1 LNGGWF
7 VPTGLANQLAR
18 RQVGLMIDLATP
30 DAMLDLTNKAVIAD
44 LIATVTRETGVT
56 LHDET
61 STAEAITEGAATILS
76 QGNVAIAAL
85 PPVGSAAFL
94 AALTRIKKV
103 IQGDD
108 AAALRN
114 VTAGAADVA
123 QVALPS
129 SRG

>member
-1 LNGGWF
+1 
-7 VPTGLANQLAR
+7 
-18 RQVGLMIDLATP
+18 M
-30 DAMLDLTNKAVIAD
+30 
-44 LIATVTRETGVT
+44 T

-94 AALTRIKKV
+94 TALTRIKKV

-123 QVALPS
+123 QVGLPS